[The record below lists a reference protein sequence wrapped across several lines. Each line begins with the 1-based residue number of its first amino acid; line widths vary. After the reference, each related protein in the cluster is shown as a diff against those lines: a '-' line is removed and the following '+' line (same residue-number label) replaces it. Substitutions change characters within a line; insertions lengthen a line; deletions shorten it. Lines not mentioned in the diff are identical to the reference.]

1 MDQRMKTGMVMLA
14 AAGFGVLGFLW
25 SCDQDPPRTS
35 VTTLASS
42 KPAGRVV
49 VAPTIR
55 PAPLKPPMLGPATP
69 PIVVF
74 KSKLEE
80 PEIRVR
86 LTAEED
92 RPPTIARNRYRGRI
106 EVLQLPNG
114 KYVAINALPLES
126 YLQGLAELPSSWRP
140 AAFRAQV
147 IAARTFALFQMAA
160 VGRGKPWDVS
170 ADTAS
175 QVYKGLASENSTSRA
190 AVADTRGV
198 VLTTTVAGQ
207 TGIFSA
213 LYSSCIGGASQDPFE
228 AWGDPSVGPLT
239 AHLTGNVDGNS
250 ARFNWDR
257 NFVIPRE
264 DVTRCIRNWGTRN
277 DYADLAAF
285 GSVVAAAVHKRNAI
299 TQRPTEILLTDNTGK
314 TATIRAEEFRL
325 ALMNDPLGKAP
336 KPYSSNCDIRAE
348 GNNFILYNGH
358 GYGHG
363 VGMSQYGAQ
372 NMALQGRNHMQILEY
387 FYPGAALQKMW

>member
-1 MDQRMKTGMVMLA
+1 
-14 AAGFGVLGFLW
+14 
-25 SCDQDPPRTS
+25 
-35 VTTLASS
+35 
-42 KPAGRVV
+42 
-49 VAPTIR
+49 
-55 PAPLKPPMLGPATP
+55 MLGPPTP

-74 KSKLEE
+74 KTQVQE

-106 EVLQLPNG
+106 EVVQLPTG
-114 KYVAINALPLES
+114 KYVALNALPLES

-160 VGRGKPWDVS
+160 VGRSKPWDVS
-170 ADTAS
+170 ADTSS
-175 QVYKGLASENSTSRA
+175 QVYKGLESENPTLRA
-190 AVADTRGV
+190 AVADTRGI
-198 VLTTTVAGQ
+198 VLTATVAGQ

-213 LYSSCIGGASQDPFE
+213 LYSSCIGGASQDPFD
-228 AWGDPSVGPLT
+228 AWGDVSVGPLA
-239 AHLTGNVDGNS
+239 AHVTGNIDSNS

-257 NFVIPRE
+257 DFAVSRE
-264 DVTRCIRNWGTRN
+264 ELTRCIRNWGTRN
-277 DYADLAAF
+277 DYPEMAAL
-285 GSVVAAAVHKRNAI
+285 GTITAAAIHKRNPT
-299 TQRPTEILLTDNTGK
+299 TQRPTEIRLTDNAGK
-314 TATIRAEEFRL
+314 SAVIRAEEFRL

-348 GNNFILYNGH
+348 GSNFILYNGH

-363 VGMSQYGAQ
+363 VGMSQWGAQ
-372 NMALQGRNHMQILEY
+372 NMALQGRTHNQILEF
-387 FYPGAALQKMW
+387 FYPGAVQQKMW